1 MKWLNQLKSKSA
13 AVVSV
18 FSVTALF
25 GSQAFAALSSD
36 VVASLEG
43 AKDDIIQAGGLVLI
57 ALVAVAAFRYIRR
70 AF

>member
-25 GSQAFAALSSD
+25 GSQAFAAF
-36 VVASLEG
+36 
-43 AKDDIIQAGGLVLI
+43 KDDIIQAGGLVLI